1 MFVAMAEDL
10 RVVFIKLADRTHNM
24 KTLKFH
30 PKVEKRERIALETL
44 NIYAP
49 IADRLGLYH
58 FKNNLE
64 EECFKILE
72 PDDYEKI
79 KDEFESLEDSMKLF
93 SKYAEKE
100 IKELLEEN
108 NIINYEVDYRIKS
121 VYSIY
126 KKMVKKKIDSIKSL
140 YDLFGI
146 RIIVEDETTCY
157 KIL

>member
-1 MFVAMAEDL
+1 
-10 RVVFIKLADRTHNM
+10 
-24 KTLKFH
+24 
-30 PKVEKRERIALETL
+30 
-44 NIYAP
+44 
-49 IADRLGLYH
+49 
-58 FKNNLE
+58 
-64 EECFKILE
+64 
-72 PDDYEKI
+72 
-79 KDEFESLEDSMKLF
+79 MKLF
-93 SKYAEKE
+93 SKHAEKE
-100 IKELLEEN
+100 IKELLKEN